1 MVQWPRAYGMWL
13 LIGVLVLLLGLL
25 AVLQYRWTG
34 EIGRA
39 EAERERARLERSAQ
53 RFAGA
58 LSREAGRVALVFR
71 PEMPPPGVLDAR
83 SRYLSRLEAWRRT
96 ERADLVSRVV
106 LVLRSGPDEFLY
118 VACDAGG
125 HEFVPVPPSPALE
138 GVARRLD
145 RVEGG
150 RAVRDGLGLDGL
162 LRDPMSLIVPILE
175 PAPGPPARTG
185 PRGLRPSGAVVVEL
199 SASYLSDVLLP
210 ELAEVHFGPLDEGD
224 YAVAVLS
231 QPDRA
236 VIYSSDPALGAEEWD
251 RADVRMVLLSP
262 LAWPG
267 PPRERFDRRF
277 GNMLPM
283 EGPGPPDPW
292 SEGVPDEGSGGP
304 PAGRRDPGIPRGE
317 RDLGERPA
325 GPRPDTSNPPPAGP
339 GGSPWVLAVRHHGGS
354 LAEAVEAVRRRN
366 LAVGLGVLALL
377 GTAAT
382 LLAVGGQRAQHLARQ
397 QLDFVAGV
405 THELHTPLAAIRSA
419 GQNLADGVVA
429 DPRQVRRYG
438 DLIQKESGRLN
449 ALVAQVLDFAGIES
463 GARAHAAETVALR
476 PLVQKVVA
484 ELGLVLEQAGLSV
497 EVDVDDGLPEVRGDE
512 AAIRRA
518 LENLLT
524 NASKFAAE
532 GGWVRVQANRRAN
545 RRTIA
550 VRVEDRGP
558 GIPRSEQERVFE
570 PFYRGRNAHRTQAP
584 GSGLGLSLVRHVAEA
599 HGGHVRLEPRD
610 EGGMAVVMELPIVE
624 WNEER
629 A

>member
-1 MVQWPRAYGMWL
+1 MWL
-13 LIGVLVLLLGLL
+13 LIGALVLLLGLL
-25 AVLQYRWTG
+25 AALQYRWTG

-53 RFAGA
+53 RFARA
-58 LSREAGRVALVFR
+58 LGRDVGRVMLAFR
-71 PEMPPPGVLDAR
+71 PRMPSPGGLDPR
-83 SRYLSRLEAWRRT
+83 SRYLSRLEAWRRSQH
-96 ERADLVSRVV
+96 ADLVSRVV
-106 LVLRSGPDEFLY
+106 LIVSSGSGELLY
-118 VACDAGG
+118 EACDAEG
-125 HEFVPVPPSPALE
+125 HEFVPIAPSPALE
-138 GVARRLD
+138 DVGRRLD
-145 RVEGG
+145 PLEGD
-150 RAVRDGLGLDGL
+150 RAFRGGLPPDRL
-162 LRDPMSLIVPILE
+162 LRDPLALIVPILQ
-175 PAPGPPARTG
+175 PASGPSARPGPRA
-185 PRGLRPSGAVVVEL
+185 LRPSGAVVIEL
-199 SASYLSDVLLP
+199 SESYLGDVLLP

-231 QPDRA
+231 QPAGA

-251 RADVRMVLLSP
+251 RADVRMDLLSP

-267 PPRERFDRRF
+267 PPRERFDRGDQL
-277 GNMLPM
+277 GNGPPM
-283 EGPGPPDPW
+283 EGPPDPW
-292 SEGVPDEGSGGP
+292 SEEMAGGP
-304 PAGRRDPGIPRGE
+304 SADRRDPGLARRQ

-325 GPRPDTSNPPPAGP
+325 GSAPPASEPPPPGG

-382 LLAVGGQRAQHLARQ
+382 LLAVGGQRARHLAHQ

-463 GARAHAAETVALR
+463 GARPYAAEGVAVG
-476 PLVQKVVA
+476 PLVRKVVG
-484 ELGLVLEQAGLSV
+484 ELGLVLEQAGLRV
-497 EVDVDDGLPEVRGDE
+497 EVDVEEGLPEIRGDE
-512 AAIRRA
+512 AAMRRA
-518 LENLLT
+518 FENLLT
-524 NASKFAAE
+524 NAAKFGAE
-532 GGWVRVQANRRAN
+532 GGWVRVRVRAIRRTP

-558 GIPRSEQERVFE
+558 GIPRSEHGRVFE

-610 EGGMAVVMELPIVE
+610 EGGTAVVMELPIPDSD
-624 WNEER
+624 EER
-629 A
+629 T